1 MVATELS
8 FMCVVYN
15 TAFLILC
22 SFSTLHFIVT
32 EAKTIGLLLKKYIL
46 SLSSRTNAIWNP
58 K

>member
-8 FMCVVYN
+8 FMCVVYD

-22 SFSTLHFIVT
+22 ASSTLHFIVT
-32 EAKTIGLLLKKYIL
+32 EAKTIGLLLKNYIL
-46 SLSSRTNAIWNP
+46 FHSSVTNAIWNP